1 MHPDSSHA
9 WIYEKLRLQ
18 LYSYHAR
25 TENKALTYDLA
36 AWEVMKNDSDYPDH
50 AYCASEAQRSRE
62 V

>member
-25 TENKALTYDLA
+25 TEKKL
-36 AWEVMKNDSDYPDH
+36 
-50 AYCASEAQRSRE
+50 
-62 V
+62 